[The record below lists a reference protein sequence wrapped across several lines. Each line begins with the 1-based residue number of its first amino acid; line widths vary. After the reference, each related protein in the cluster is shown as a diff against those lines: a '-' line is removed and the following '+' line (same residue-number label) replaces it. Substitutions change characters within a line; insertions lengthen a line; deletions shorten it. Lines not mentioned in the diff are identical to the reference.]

1 MKKGDLVVR
10 LNAKGNTV
18 DHGIL
23 LSASPAAAVFNG
35 TDRISTVLFHKE
47 GIQKVMLSSLRKA
60 NI

>member
-1 MKKGDLVVR
+1 MVVR

-23 LSASPAAAVFNG
+23 LSASPATAVFNG